1 MKKKIIVATII
12 VFMFFV
18 GLTLISIFNA
28 EIAPKPMTSD
38 ELFKTI
44 NDWRT
49 SNNFPAY
56 KTSKF
61 LCNIADIR
69 LKDIKESFDEKG
81 FTRERLCPNEKCN
94 LGESYIKGQTTPQ
107 GVLNTWLNSRD
118 QHIRLTLPVFTKAC
132 VATDGNY
139 TVMIFGDK

>member
-1 MKKKIIVATII
+1 MKKKIVVAIII
-12 VFMFFV
+12 VFIFFI
-18 GLTLISIFNA
+18 GLTLLSVFNSK
-28 EIAPKPMTSD
+28 IAPKPMTSED
-38 ELFKTI
+38 IFSAI
-44 NDWRT
+44 NNWRT

-56 KTSKF
+56 TTSKF
-61 LCNIADIR
+61 LCSAADMR

-94 LGESYIKGQTTPQ
+94 LGESYIKGAPTSE
-107 GVLNTWLNSRD
+107 GVLNAWLKNTD